1 MLFSSD
7 VWMMIAEGVQGTLYM
22 VLVST
27 IFSYILGLPLAIL
40 LVVTRKNGLHP
51 MPVVNMIADVV
62 VNILR
67 SVPFLIL
74 MILVTPLMRLIAGK
88 SYGPTATIVALVI
101 AAAPYVA
108 RMIESSL
115 LEVDPGVIEAALS
128 MGASHENNYSQGS
141 DPGSKDVI
149 DRGLYHCHR
158 NNSWIFR
165 HGGSPWRRRSGRYSH
180 SLRL

>member
-7 VWMMIAEGVQGTLYM
+7 IWMMIAEGVRDSLYM

-27 IFSYILGLPLAIL
+27 VFSYILGLPIAIL

-51 MPVVNMIADVV
+51 MPVVNMVTDVV

-88 SYGPTATIVALVI
+88 ATV
-101 AAAPYVA
+101 
-108 RMIESSL
+108 R
-115 LEVDPGVIEAALS
+115 
-128 MGASHENNYSQGS
+128 
-141 DPGSKDVI
+141 
-149 DRGLYHCHR
+149 
-158 NNSWIFR
+158 
-165 HGGSPWRRRSGRYSH
+165 RRRSWRW
-180 SLRL
+180 

>member
-7 VWMMIAEGVQGTLYM
+7 IWMMIAEGVQGTLYM

-27 IFSYILGLPLAIL
+27 IFSYILGLPIAIL

-88 SYGPTATIVALVI
+88 AM
-101 AAAPYVA
+101 A
-108 RMIESSL
+108 R
-115 LEVDPGVIEAALS
+115 
-128 MGASHENNYSQGS
+128 
-141 DPGSKDVI
+141 
-149 DRGLYHCHR
+149 
-158 NNSWIFR
+158 
-165 HGGSPWRRRSGRYSH
+165 RRRS
-180 SLRL
+180 